1 MKHKYK
7 KFLLLATLLILALCM
22 GALGVY
28 HGVILPNSSELQTKR
43 ALKQLERVV
52 TGSSRESFE
61 KTLALMDDETLLCAI
76 AEASLEAEEQGSSTQ
91 LAFFAPAAVQR
102 IGPKVTPAQ
111 LELLLRDE
119 QYPAGFRS
127 FMLEVTLY
135 ANGEEANGMILPSA
149 AYTNMLKELI
159 AEDGIED
166 DVLLEY
172 ALIAVPWEEDSEILQ
187 KIYEQRTDNP
197 VLRRRAMELMA
208 QYDPERAQEQLF
220 SLVNNNSW
228 IGLDMQTLKGYYA
241 SLVTINTPQA
251 RQEAQ
256 NTLKSMIAQKDKVH
270 GRVLY
275 TAITQTGFM
284 MGLTHTGGFPLLMME
299 HYDALLTVPELE
311 LEGALVYLTNY
322 LFWEIDELLRSD
334 EPEVVEWAL
343 YLAELVP
350 FQYYIDSLEMV
361 AKRDDE
367 LAQKALELISRA
379 NQELIYL
386 PRADL
391 ATKEGD
397 WEALNEQN
405 RLELNRRAAE
415 IIAALEQQEKEGT

>member
-52 TGSSRESFE
+52 AGSSRESFE

-91 LAFFAPAAVQR
+91 LAFFAPAAVER

-111 LELLLRDE
+111 LELLLRDD

-241 SLVTINTPQA
+241 GLVTINTPQA
-251 RQEAQ
+251 RQEALNMSSTVSSASSGRSIPSSTGLSPLISSPFAATDWS
-256 NTLKSMIAQKDKVH
+256 NTATNTMAFICSALQLIGIFQIP
-270 GRVLY
+270 
-275 TAITQTGFM
+275 ITILPTLVCS
-284 MGLTHTGGFPLLMME
+284 LTHQKPKGTFS
-299 HYDALLTVPELE
+299 HQA
-311 LEGALVYLTNY
+311 
-322 LFWEIDELLRSD
+322 
-334 EPEVVEWAL
+334 
-343 YLAELVP
+343 
-350 FQYYIDSLEMV
+350 DSL
-361 AKRDDE
+361 R
-367 LAQKALELISRA
+367 L
-379 NQELIYL
+379 L
-386 PRADL
+386 P
-391 ATKEGD
+391 
-397 WEALNEQN
+397 
-405 RLELNRRAAE
+405 
-415 IIAALEQQEKEGT
+415 

>member
-7 KFLLLATLLILALCM
+7 KFLLLAALLILALCM

-52 TGSSRESFE
+52 AGSSRESFE

-91 LAFFAPAAVQR
+91 LAFFAPAAAER

-111 LELLLRDE
+111 LELLLRDD

-172 ALIAVPWEEDSEILQ
+172 ALINR
-187 KIYEQRTDNP
+187 YTYRT
-197 VLRRRAMELMA
+197 A
-208 QYDPERAQEQLF
+208 
-220 SLVNNNSW
+220 
-228 IGLDMQTLKGYYA
+228 
-241 SLVTINTPQA
+241 
-251 RQEAQ
+251 
-256 NTLKSMIAQKDKVH
+256 KSCKK
-270 GRVLY
+270 
-275 TAITQTGFM
+275 FM
-284 MGLTHTGGFPLLMME
+284 SSAP
-299 HYDALLTVPELE
+299 
-311 LEGALVYLTNY
+311 
-322 LFWEIDELLRSD
+322 II
-334 EPEVVEWAL
+334 
-343 YLAELVP
+343 P
-350 FQYYIDSLEMV
+350 FC
-361 AKRDDE
+361 
-367 LAQKALELISRA
+367 
-379 NQELIYL
+379 
-386 PRADL
+386 
-391 ATKEGD
+391 G
-397 WEALNEQN
+397 
-405 RLELNRRAAE
+405 
-415 IIAALEQQEKEGT
+415 AALWSLWHNTTPRGLRNSFSPW